1 MDASS
6 NQTTMILCPP
16 SIDRYIKNLTSSYTE
31 KSNEASM
38 VSASV
43 IMFVLAGLFFNLNLF
58 SGISDVSATLD
69 PKVRLFLSSALSLL
83 LPVMSYLFSE
93 AKNAATATAAGATSF
108 SSSAAELSMGA
119 GLILAWML
127 LVELLRKKVDEI
139 RMRGFSGSIQ
149 RAGRVVWLGSLV
161 FFNIRSTGRKALF
174 AILWI
179 LCATRVVQ
187 RIAYTEIGKNSYAHG
202 KNARLIN
209 SYMAKKLQEEAGDE
223 ENQAAAHG
231 ARHDDDDDVEQAPG
245 PGQVKNGRDLLKSCS
260 YIVMGEEKLVRQP
273 TADGYELDLTS
284 LGNGDSSG
292 GVITVGKVWELN
304 ENDDI
309 FASQVEV
316 QRLKRL
322 CLSFALFKLLR
333 RKFERLPAVT
343 DKEAEDCRSLIFRGL
358 LHSHSSNAHAGGSSA
373 AAAAAEE
380 VFQVMNDEVVFL
392 SEYYHSVVPVVLA
405 SPFFLF
411 VNYFLVLAV
420 VAALCVMTVILCGNG
435 DAVYAFTSIGDDNY
449 TFRSGIG
456 RIAICLILKASKNSP
471 EAFFS
476 IVDLSITLLLFV
488 IYFYEEIWEFFV
500 FLLSNW
506 FMVSLVCS
514 YMAKPHWRDSPWI
527 RYAFHRIIWLRS
539 KLNHGSLSFRQFS
552 VLHHRWPLGLP
563 FFSTLSLVLRTEL
576 VPNNLKQSIVERLMD
591 GHCTGGR
598 SPAPAYLTPLT
609 NGKAALQSNFLFDKL
624 SWACRSDSVSEV
636 FLTWHIATCI
646 LETQRRGGEG
656 AAAAASRRAAVRLS
670 KYCAYLVAFHPELL
684 PDSPDKTERVVDD
697 MKAELGSIF
706 WCWEYYLLSE
716 RARAK
721 KMMDAAAAAAAEEQV
736 NNGVVRNGAKLG
748 RLLIGVADAWKVLAD
763 VWTELIVFV
772 APSSDE
778 ERVKGHQ
785 DVLVQG
791 GEFITVLWALT
802 THIGVSHSANNKLP
816 VKTLEDL
823 MGESMRNAPHIAP
836 EISNME

>member
-1 MDASS
+1 MDAIS
-6 NQTTMILCPP
+6 NQTMNFCPP

-93 AKNAATATAAGATSF
+93 AKNAAVGASF
-108 SSSAAELSMGA
+108 SSSATSGRAAAELSMGA

-209 SYMAKKLQEEAGDE
+209 SYMAKKLEEDE
-223 ENQAAAHG
+223 ERRQAAAAPRG
-231 ARHDDDDDVEQAPG
+231 ARHDDDVEQAAH
-245 PGQVKNGRDLLKSCS
+245 QVNNRRDLLKSCS
-260 YIVMGEEKLVRQP
+260 YIVMGEEKMVRQP
-273 TADGYELDLTS
+273 TADGYELDLTT
-284 LGNGDSSG
+284 LGGGDSG

-309 FASQVEV
+309 FASPSEV

-358 LHSHSSNAHAGGSSA
+358 LQSHSSNAGGNS
-373 AAAAAEE
+373 AAAEE

-411 VNYFLVLAV
+411 VNYFLVL
-420 VAALCVMTVILCGNG
+420 
-435 DAVYAFTSIGDDNY
+435 
-449 TFRSGIG
+449 
-456 RIAICLILKASKNSP
+456 
-471 EAFFS
+471 
-476 IVDLSITLLLFV
+476 
-488 IYFYEEIWEFFV
+488 
-500 FLLSNW
+500 
-506 FMVSLVCS
+506 
-514 YMAKPHWRDSPWI
+514 
-527 RYAFHRIIWLRS
+527 
-539 KLNHGSLSFRQFS
+539 
-552 VLHHRWPLGLP
+552 
-563 FFSTLSLVLRTEL
+563 
-576 VPNNLKQSIVERLMD
+576 
-591 GHCTGGR
+591 
-598 SPAPAYLTPLT
+598 
-609 NGKAALQSNFLFDKL
+609 
-624 SWACRSDSVSEV
+624 
-636 FLTWHIATCI
+636 
-646 LETQRRGGEG
+646 RRGGRAVRPDRHPLRQRGRRVRVHEHRRRQLHL
-656 AAAAASRRAAVRLS
+656 SRRHRQDRHLPRPQGQELAGGLLLHRRPLHHAPPVRHLLLRGDLGILRLPPLQ
-670 KYCAYLVAFHPELL
+670 LVH
-684 PDSPDKTERVVDD
+684 
-697 MKAELGSIF
+697 G
-706 WCWEYYLLSE
+706 
-716 RARAK
+716 
-721 KMMDAAAAAAAEEQV
+721 
-736 NNGVVRNGAKLG
+736 
-748 RLLIGVADAWKVLAD
+748 
-763 VWTELIVFV
+763 
-772 APSSDE
+772 
-778 ERVKGHQ
+778 
-785 DVLVQG
+785 
-791 GEFITVLWALT
+791 ITGLQL
-802 THIGVSHSANNKLP
+802 HG
-816 VKTLEDL
+816 
-823 MGESMRNAPHIAP
+823 
-836 EISNME
+836 